1 MNGTEKYEE
10 IIKKSHQRSAEY
22 GVSKE
27 IPGPKRI
34 LRGKAL
40 TDVLDQNQD
49 LIQIAK
55 PFMDI
60 FYDVL
65 RGSGF
70 SIYLTDPDGIVLTII
85 GDEDIL
91 KAQESVGIIVGADMS
106 EKSVGTNSM
115 GAALAE
121 DCSIQT
127 SGEDHYI
134 KAFYIWTCSAA
145 VIHSE
150 NGEKIGC
157 LNLTGRRQ
165 SAHPHTLGLVIAA
178 VKSIENYLTIEKT
191 QGELRDAYEYLNTV
205 MDSMNSGFFVAN
217 PNGIIKAA
225 NNRLFSMLEVE
236 KEEILYKK
244 AQSVLENWNGII
256 QQLREKKS
264 YENKE
269 IIYLGNQKKNRFDLS
284 VYSIKNKNDALTGT
298 VAIFKDIQNVYN
310 MVNKYTG
317 MSAAYTF
324 DDIIGESKTI
334 VMLKEQAK
342 NISDSPSTVLIQGES
357 GTGKE
362 LIAQAIHNN
371 SNRRNGSFVAINC
384 GAIPKSLIESELFGY
399 EEGAFTGAKRG
410 GHPGKFELANGGT
423 LFLDEIG
430 EMPLDMQVSL
440 LRVLQEG
447 CVNRLGGNK
456 CTLTDVRIIAATN
469 KDLKK
474 EIEKGTFR
482 DDLYYRLS
490 VIPILVPPLRE
501 REGDVELLIR
511 HFLKTKAVK
520 LGKPIPKVKDE
531 IYEKLFR
538 YPWPGNIR
546 EMENCIEN
554 IVNMDGN
561 TSFDFDEQQSDL
573 GQGSVNSVVVSNQIY
588 YDMST
593 LEEWEKIAILSCVN
607 HCDGNITKAA
617 HVLGVNRSTL
627 HAKIN
632 KYKKDIT

>member
-1 MNGTEKYEE
+1 MNGTGKYKE
-10 IIKKSHQRSAEY
+10 IIKLSQERSRRY
-22 GVSKE
+22 GVDQAQAG
-27 IPGPKRI
+27 PGRI
-34 LRGKAL
+34 LKGAELKA
-40 TDVLDQNQD
+40 VLNENEG
-49 LIQIAK
+49 LVQIAK
-55 PFMDI
+55 PFMEI
-60 FYDVL
+60 LYDVL

-70 SIYLTDPDGIVLTII
+70 SIYFTDRAGIVLTII
-85 GDEDIL
+85 GDEEIVE
-91 KAQESVGIIVGADMS
+91 AQAKVGIVVGADMS
-106 EKSVGTNSM
+106 EKSTGTNSM

-134 KAFYIWTCSAA
+134 SAFYIWTCSAA
-145 VIHSE
+145 VVHDVSGVI
-150 NGEKIGC
+150 IGC

-165 SAHPHTLGLVIAA
+165 SAHPHTLGLVVAA
-178 VKSIENYLTIEKT
+178 VKSIEYQLTAVKT
-191 QGELRDAYEYLNTV
+191 ETELQEAYEYLNTV
-205 MDSMNSGFFVAN
+205 MDSMNSGFFVADTN
-217 PNGIIKAA
+217 SIVKAA
-225 NNRLFSMLEVE
+225 NSRLCSMLEIRQG
-236 KEEILYKK
+236 EILQQK
-244 AQSVLENWNGII
+244 ADQLLENWESILE
-256 QQLREKKS
+256 QLRQKTTF
-264 YENKE
+264 ENRE
-269 IIYLGNQKKNRFDLS
+269 IIYFGNQKKNRFDLS
-284 VYSIKNKNDALTGT
+284 VYPIKNQNGRMTGT

-317 MSAAYTF
+317 MSATYTF
-324 DDIIGESKTI
+324 DDIIGESRSI
-334 VMLKEQAK
+334 VKLKEQMK
-342 NISDSPSTVLIQGES
+342 SISDSPSTVLIQGES

-371 SNRRNGSFVAINC
+371 SSRKNNSFVAINC

-456 CTLTDVRIIAATN
+456 CTITDVRIIAATN

-474 EIEKGTFR
+474 EIERGTFR

-490 VIPILVPPLRE
+490 VIPIYVPPLRE
-501 REGDVELLIR
+501 REDDIELLIR
-511 HFLKTKAVK
+511 HFLKAKAVK
-520 LGKPIPKVKDE
+520 LGKPIPKVRPDV
-531 IYEKLFR
+531 YEKLLR
-538 YPWPGNIR
+538 YRWPGNIR

-561 TSFDFDEQQSDL
+561 TSFSFDGEAEERPRTEQEEDQFA
-573 GQGSVNSVVVSNQIY
+573 
-588 YDMST
+588 YDMYS
-593 LEEWEKIAILSCVN
+593 LEEWEKKAILACMEK
-607 HCDGNITKAA
+607 CGGNITRASQI
-617 HVLGVNRSTL
+617 LGVNRSTL

-632 KYKKDIT
+632 KYHKMDEES